1 MFIIIGKTKQIYR
14 SPISFTDHKNP
25 DKGERKMQIEKM
37 LAHNEQF
44 VANKD
49 YIQYET
55 DSIPNKRMVVFT
67 CMESRLVEL
76 LPKALNIQ
84 NGDVKMVKNA
94 GAIIRKSFD
103 SIIKSILVAVYKLKA
118 EEIVVIGHHDCG
130 MSCVNTNEL
139 MEMMKSEGISDETFK
154 ALEYSGIDFHK
165 EFHGFETVEESIAQS
180 VDIIREHPLLPANVL
195 VHGLVIDPH
204 TGKVDVV
211 SIDEKYENC

>member
-1 MFIIIGKTKQIYR
+1 MFCIVISIWFVCSIISLSAKRGDILLRI
-14 SPISFTDHKNP
+14 D
-25 DKGERKMQIEKM
+25 EM
-37 LAHNEQF
+37 LAYNKQF
-44 VANKD
+44 VENKG
-49 YIQYET
+49 YIPFKT
-55 DSIPNKRMVVFT
+55 NSIPNKKMVIFT

-103 SIIKSILVAVYKLKA
+103 SIIKSILVAVYKLEA

-130 MSCVNTNEL
+130 MSCVDTNDL
-139 MEMMKSEGISDETFK
+139 KDRMKKEGISEETFK
-154 ALEYSGIDFHK
+154 ALEYSGIDFHH
-165 EFHGFETVEESIAQS
+165 EFHGFQTVEESIAQS
-180 VDIIREHPLLPANVL
+180 VEIIREHPLLPEYVL

-211 SIDEKYENC
+211 SIDKRNVSKD